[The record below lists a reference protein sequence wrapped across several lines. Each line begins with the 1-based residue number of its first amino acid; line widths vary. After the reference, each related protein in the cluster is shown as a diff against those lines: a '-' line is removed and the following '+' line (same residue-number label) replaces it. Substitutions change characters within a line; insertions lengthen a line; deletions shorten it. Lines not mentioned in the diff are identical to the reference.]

1 MDKVDGLTNE
11 VRLHNA
17 TMNLRGALDH
27 CNDHALKKVLMDEL
41 IRKCGLPAYALPTT
55 YAHLSCPSSEKQSG
69 KLHLLA
75 SSAHH
80 PRWVGNPLQPMAI
93 KLRTTVQREMMIP
106 MAVMTF
112 SLVVCKFHVNHTI
125 KRVTAQPMQPTAMH
139 FLGKRVIAQPM

>member
-69 KLHLLA
+69 KTA
-75 SSAHH
+75 SFGEFGTPS
-80 PRWVGNPLQPMAI
+80 PVGRQSVAADGDQAKDNGAEGDDDPYGSNDL
-93 KLRTTVQREMMIP
+93 
-106 MAVMTF
+106 
-112 SLVVCKFHVNHTI
+112 
-125 KRVTAQPMQPTAMH
+125 
-139 FLGKRVIAQPM
+139 